1 MARLYSAGFELNS
14 TTANVEFTSATGT
27 IVTTNPH
34 TGTYSGAVTS
44 LTSATFKGFTYQFL
58 AANGVG
64 PYFFQFWLYIITA
77 PSANTTIAG
86 VQQNGGFENLTALLT
101 TTRTLELF
109 TQDGAVQIGSASS
122 AIPLN
127 TWTCIEI
134 KMDDSPATGSKV
146 GELRVNQVV
155 TATSST
161 LTSTNY
167 TAGVDTFNVGGNL
180 EGEGATTFSVQ
191 FDDITINDSTT
202 SFNNTYAGGSQL
214 LRYSPSAA
222 GDSNTFATNVGGTA
236 GGTNNFTRV
245 DEVTPDN
252 ATSYNASITAASD
265 LFAVAAVGG
274 SLPGGAT
281 INGVVVGGRV
291 ANITGADTTA
301 SLQFQIE
308 QKSGG
313 TIQKSGAIIP
323 DTVTWST
330 NSKAIP
336 HNYPLTA
343 PQDPTNTNWTA
354 TTIGTMQI
362 GYLID
367 TVHTDADAVSTIWAY
382 VDYTPSSSVS
392 ASVSQAG
399 ATLTFTGGTQVIVA
413 TAIVS
418 ATISQAGATLTFNGG
433 TQLSETNGIIT
444 QSAATL
450 TFTGGAQAIVAIGIV
465 GIGQVAA
472 TLTFTGGAQTLT
484 AKRIAAITQ
493 AAATLAFTGG
503 VPAVASIQD
512 ASIAQTH
519 ATLTFSGGTQAP
531 GAIRDVSIAQIGA
544 TITFATGTQAVTV
557 LKTATLTQ
565 LAASLIFSGGAQ
577 SVSSITPVIWVSPAI
592 TLTSGAASDTVVSG
606 ESIATVQ
613 SGDTIEDVTSGT
625 KTGTVTGGE
634 NSTTVTSGEIKVEP

>member
-44 LTSATFKGFTYQFL
+44 LTSATFKGFVYQFL

-64 PYFFQFWLYIITA
+64 PYYVQFWIYIVTA

-86 VQQNGGFENLTALLT
+86 LQQNGGFENLTTVLT

-127 TWTCIEI
+127 TWTCIEM

-191 FDDITINDSTT
+191 FDDIAINDSTT

-214 LRYSPSAA
+214 LRYSPNAA

-236 GGTNNFTRV
+236 GGANNFTRV

-265 LFAVAAVGG
+265 LFAVGAVGG

-382 VDYTPSSSVS
+382 VDYTPSSTVS
-392 ASVSQAG
+392 ASVTQVAATLTFTGGTQAVVAMQDGSVAQSAATLTFTGGTQAVATVNDVAISQTH
-399 ATLTFTGGTQVIVA
+399 ATLTFTGGTQVVV
-413 TAIVS
+413 TTQSGTVS
-418 ATISQAGATLTFNGG
+418 
-433 TQLSETNGIIT
+433 

-450 TFTGGAQAIVAIGIV
+450 TFTGGTQAVKTASTDAQVAAILTFTGGTQAVSSIGIV
-465 GIGQVAA
+465 SIAQVHA
-472 TLTFTGGAQTLT
+472 TLTFTGGTQTAQG
-484 AKRIAAITQ
+484 IQDVSITQ
-493 AAATLAFTGG
+493 SAAVLTFTGGTQTVASVRDALIAQVAATLLFTGG
-503 VPAVASIQD
+503 SQIVSAKS
-512 ASIAQTH
+512 
-519 ATLTFSGGTQAP
+519 ATNSG
-531 GAIRDVSIAQIGA
+531 
-544 TITFATGTQAVTV
+544 FF
-557 LKTATLTQ
+557 LLMM
-565 LAASLIFSGGAQ
+565 
-577 SVSSITPVIWVSPAI
+577 
-592 TLTSGAASDTVVSG
+592 
-606 ESIATVQ
+606 
-613 SGDTIEDVTSGT
+613 
-625 KTGTVTGGE
+625 
-634 NSTTVTSGEIKVEP
+634 